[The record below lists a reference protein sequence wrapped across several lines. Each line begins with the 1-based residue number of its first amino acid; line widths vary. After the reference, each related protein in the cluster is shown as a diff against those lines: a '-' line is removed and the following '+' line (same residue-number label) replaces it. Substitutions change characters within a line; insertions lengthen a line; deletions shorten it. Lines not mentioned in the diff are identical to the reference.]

1 MTEHGG
7 HHHIIH
13 RHVGAQPIEMRN
25 AAQERK
31 ALLIEAKLCERLSGG
46 FYNLHHV
53 RGFMTK
59 PPRRHARRAASPS
72 TIRKS
77 LLRCPT

>member
-7 HHHIIH
+7 HHRMIH
-13 RHVGAQPIEMRN
+13 RHVGARPIEMRN

-31 ALLIEAKLCERLSGG
+31 ALLIEATTCEGSSGG
-46 FYNLHHV
+46 FFDLHHM
-53 RGFMTK
+53 RGFIPK

-72 TIRKS
+72 TVRKS

>member
-7 HHHIIH
+7 HHRMIH
-13 RHVGAQPIEMRN
+13 RHVGARPIEMRN

-31 ALLIEAKLCERLSGG
+31 ALLIEATTCKGPSGG
-46 FYNLHHV
+46 FFDLHHV
-53 RGFMTK
+53 RGFITK

-72 TIRKS
+72 TVRKS